1 MAEEINNNI
10 ELKNTED
17 MAKNNKLIKTFK
29 WFNSV
34 RSDEE
39 WDHKLA
45 VISLV
50 SKYGV
55 IKAILSYISRY

>member
-10 ELKNTED
+10 ELKHTKD

-29 WFNSV
+29 WIHSV
-34 RSDEE
+34 RTDEE

-45 VISLV
+45 VISFI

-55 IKAILSYISRY
+55 IKAFLSYISSY